1 MSDAR
6 NNLGNEESDEARQA
20 RMKSLIARLNAVYPD
35 APGQDKPLSGAART
49 LLLDTNAALFARWL
63 NAAARTAP
71 RQKYHTP
78 DGYYTIE
85 QAHAPRRTDEK
96 EAEDNT
102 LLTMNALF
110 CEKEGGIIM
119 HYQAIVFLVFP
130 LADGRIAVQ
139 AKCNCPE
146 VSAYFEELMA
156 AIEARWP
163 GK

>member
-1 MSDAR
+1 MSDALD
-6 NNLGNEESDEARQA
+6 NVGNEESEAARQV

-35 APGQDKPLSGAART
+35 APGEDKPRSGTGRT

-63 NAAARTAP
+63 NASARTTP
-71 RQKYHTP
+71 KQKYHTP

-85 QAHAPRRTDEK
+85 QAHAPKRTEEN

-139 AKCNCPE
+139 AKCNFPE

-156 AIEARWP
+156 AIEVRWT
-163 GK
+163 K

>member
-1 MSDAR
+1 MSDV
-6 NNLGNEESDEARQA
+6 NNNQGNEESKEARQA
-20 RMKSLIARLNAVYPD
+20 RMKSLIARLDALYPD
-35 APGQDKPLSGAART
+35 AAGQDKPRSGAART
-49 LLLDTNAALFARWL
+49 LLLDTNADHFARWL
-63 NAAARTAP
+63 NAAARTTP

-85 QAHAPRRTDEK
+85 QAHAPRRTDEN

-119 HYQAIVFLVFP
+119 HYQAIVFMVFP

-139 AKCNCPE
+139 AKCNYPE
-146 VSAYFEELMA
+146 VSAYFEELLV
-156 AIEARWP
+156 AIEGRWTR
-163 GK
+163 